1 MGFTN
6 GKVHEY
12 SPGRDQSLE
21 PLLEGLIKAG
31 TYIDEAV
38 FVLRSNDPDKS
49 IIMPYEDMKN
59 EKIMVTKHMMERPKS
74 GHGRVVK
81 VITAPKRFGKIWSE
95 FEQQP
100 ADEFYRKVTTLDTK
114 TVINNLV
121 NMTPKAMLY
130 CISSSHDKLVNKIQF
145 NNIYRVIHV
154 NQAHFH
160 FIFFLVKC

>member
-1 MGFTN
+1 MRRFLYCDRTTQT
-6 GKVHEY
+6 
-12 SPGRDQSLE
+12 SPLSCRT
-21 PLLEGLIKAG
+21 K
-31 TYIDEAV
+31 
-38 FVLRSNDPDKS
+38 
-49 IIMPYEDMKN
+49 YEDMKN

-130 CISSSHDKLVNKIQF
+130 CISSSHDKFVNKIQF
-145 NNIYRVIHV
+145 NNIYIYILQLQDKPSWLLFQTEC
-154 NQAHFH
+154 N
-160 FIFFLVKC
+160 